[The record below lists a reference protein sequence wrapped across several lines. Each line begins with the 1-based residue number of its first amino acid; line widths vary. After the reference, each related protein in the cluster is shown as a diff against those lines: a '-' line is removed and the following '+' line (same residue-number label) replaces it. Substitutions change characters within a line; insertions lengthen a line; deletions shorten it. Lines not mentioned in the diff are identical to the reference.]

1 MELIK
6 LGDKTYYIK
15 NNTNIGVYK
24 LNDTDIV
31 LIDSGL
37 DESVSRKILRIIND
51 NNWNIK
57 YIINTHSHADHT
69 GGNNF
74 LQSRTNCKIYA
85 SEIECDITNHP
96 IIEPI
101 YLYGSYPFKE
111 LRNKFF
117 EAKPSNC
124 EKLVDIDG
132 LEYFTL
138 TGHSFDMIGI
148 KTSDNVYFIGD
159 SLFDE
164 NTINKYHISYLN
176 NVSEFIN
183 SLDKLSEIN
192 GLFVPSHGEVSDD
205 IHSLIKLNKDK
216 TNEILNKI
224 LLICKDSITLE
235 DIVKDLLSGI
245 SIVFD
250 NEYAVGDLV
259 KINDFTGTVVSL
271 GLRTTKIRA
280 YTGETLI
287 ISNSTI
293 NEVINYSLSTP
304 RLVIDINVSY
314 DTDINKLEKVLT
326 NMKEEVKKFEEH
338 SGELELLGVSSLD
351 SSLVVY
357 QVTILSK
364 PGSQFALKKKL
375 LKLIKETLDKNNI
388 EIPYNKLDVKVRK

>member
-235 DIVKDLLSGI
+235 DIVKDLFDIYSLQINLTQYYLI
-245 SIVFD
+245 S
-250 NEYAVGDLV
+250 
-259 KINDFTGTVVSL
+259 
-271 GLRTTKIRA
+271 
-280 YTGETLI
+280 
-287 ISNSTI
+287 STI
-293 NEVINYSLSTP
+293 KAYLSYLIDEDKVEYEFIN
-304 RLVIDINVSY
+304 
-314 DTDINKLEKVLT
+314 NKMYFK
-326 NMKEEVKKFEEH
+326 
-338 SGELELLGVSSLD
+338 SIC
-351 SSLVVY
+351 
-357 QVTILSK
+357 Q
-364 PGSQFALKKKL
+364 
-375 LKLIKETLDKNNI
+375 
-388 EIPYNKLDVKVRK
+388 

>member
-74 LQSRTNCKIYA
+74 LQSRTNCKIYS

-192 GLFVPSHGEVSDD
+192 GLFVPSHGEVSND

-235 DIVKDLLSGI
+235 DIVKDL
-245 SIVFD
+245 FD
-250 NEYAVGDLV
+250 
-259 KINDFTGTVVSL
+259 I
-271 GLRTTKIRA
+271 
-280 YTGETLI
+280 
-287 ISNSTI
+287 
-293 NEVINYSLSTP
+293 
-304 RLVIDINVSY
+304 
-314 DTDINKLEKVLT
+314 
-326 NMKEEVKKFEEH
+326 
-338 SGELELLGVSSLD
+338 
-351 SSLVVY
+351 
-357 QVTILSK
+357 
-364 PGSQFALKKKL
+364 
-375 LKLIKETLDKNNI
+375 
-388 EIPYNKLDVKVRK
+388 

>member
-1 MELIK
+1 MFLKIN
-6 LGDKTYYIK
+6 L
-15 NNTNIGVYK
+15 
-24 LNDTDIV
+24 LN
-31 LIDSGL
+31 
-37 DESVSRKILRIIND
+37 E
-51 NNWNIK
+51 
-57 YIINTHSHADHT
+57 
-69 GGNNF
+69 
-74 LQSRTNCKIYA
+74 KIYL
-85 SEIECDITNHP
+85 P
-96 IIEPI
+96 IVYILI
-101 YLYGSYPFKE
+101 GTILYL
-111 LRNKFF
+111 
-117 EAKPSNC
+117 
-124 EKLVDIDG
+124 
-132 LEYFTL
+132 
-138 TGHSFDMIGI
+138 
-148 KTSDNVYFIGD
+148 
-159 SLFDE
+159 
-164 NTINKYHISYLN
+164 
-176 NVSEFIN
+176 
-183 SLDKLSEIN
+183 
-192 GLFVPSHGEVSDD
+192 
-205 IHSLIKLNKDK
+205 
-216 TNEILNKI
+216 ILNKI
-224 LLICKDSITLE
+224 IKKISNKTKINDVKADKRKKTIVSLVNNLFKYLIGIYIVLSILNVYGVNTKSIIASLGIAAVVIGLAFQ

-351 SSLVVY
+351 SSSVVY

-375 LKLIKETLDKNNI
+375 LKLTLNDKDIIKL
-388 EIPYNKLDVKVRK
+388 IPYNIDKEHALRVAIMNVYNQIRDEKKLVLHN

>member
-24 LNDTDIV
+24 LNDTDVV

-176 NVSEFIN
+176 NVPKFIN

-205 IHSLIKLNKDK
+205 INSLIKLNKDK

-224 LLICKDSITLE
+224 LLICKDSVTLE
-235 DIVKDLLSGI
+235 DIVKDLFDTYSLQMNLTQYYLISSTVKAYLSYLI
-245 SIVFD
+245 DEDKI
-250 NEYAVGDLV
+250 EYE
-259 KINDFTGTVVSL
+259 F
-271 GLRTTKIRA
+271 
-280 YTGETLI
+280 
-287 ISNSTI
+287 ISNKMYFKSI
-293 NEVINYSLSTP
+293 C
-304 RLVIDINVSY
+304 
-314 DTDINKLEKVLT
+314 
-326 NMKEEVKKFEEH
+326 
-338 SGELELLGVSSLD
+338 
-351 SSLVVY
+351 
-357 QVTILSK
+357 Q
-364 PGSQFALKKKL
+364 
-375 LKLIKETLDKNNI
+375 
-388 EIPYNKLDVKVRK
+388 

>member
-24 LNDTDIV
+24 LNDTDVV

-176 NVSEFIN
+176 NVPKFIN

-205 IHSLIKLNKDK
+205 INSLIKLNKDK

-224 LLICKDSITLE
+224 LLICKDSVTLE
-235 DIVKDLLSGI
+235 DIVKDLFDTYSLQMNLTQYYLISSTIKAYLSYLI
-245 SIVFD
+245 DEDKI
-250 NEYAVGDLV
+250 EYE
-259 KINDFTGTVVSL
+259 F
-271 GLRTTKIRA
+271 
-280 YTGETLI
+280 
-287 ISNSTI
+287 ISNKMYFKSI
-293 NEVINYSLSTP
+293 C
-304 RLVIDINVSY
+304 
-314 DTDINKLEKVLT
+314 
-326 NMKEEVKKFEEH
+326 
-338 SGELELLGVSSLD
+338 
-351 SSLVVY
+351 
-357 QVTILSK
+357 Q
-364 PGSQFALKKKL
+364 
-375 LKLIKETLDKNNI
+375 
-388 EIPYNKLDVKVRK
+388 